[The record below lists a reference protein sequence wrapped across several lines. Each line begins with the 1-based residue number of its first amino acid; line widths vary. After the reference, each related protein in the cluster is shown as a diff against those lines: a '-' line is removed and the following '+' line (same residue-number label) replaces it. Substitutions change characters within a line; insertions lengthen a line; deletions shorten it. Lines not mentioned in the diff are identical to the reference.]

1 MAQYQD
7 DEENVRNLITKEEV
21 EKKEKFKY
29 KSKYADKIKRDYQ
42 AVKVIGH
49 PTMGYAKLA
58 LNPPSQYLKK
68 HTRPMLRAQVDHLCL
83 GRHSPRRIFPAAMEY
98 QKDKPKTNFVKTN
111 VHHVDRMIPP
121 ERKVNRVVDMP
132 RGHTDIDMTP
142 VYVFREV
149 REGVDIQIL
158 I

>member
-49 PTMGYAKLA
+49 PTMGYA
-58 LNPPSQYLKK
+58 NPPNQYLKK
-68 HTRPMLRAQVDHLCL
+68 HTRPMLRAQVGNKSIQSHRASNHGINLFFLYHLL
-83 GRHSPRRIFPAAMEY
+83 YRS
-98 QKDKPKTNFVKTN
+98 
-111 VHHVDRMIPP
+111 
-121 ERKVNRVVDMP
+121 
-132 RGHTDIDMTP
+132 
-142 VYVFREV
+142 VYFH
-149 REGVDIQIL
+149 
-158 I
+158 